1 MTHTSISPRIQ
12 TSITSTDGRIALIE
26 GDEELGYL
34 TFRVTPTGIA
44 LAEHTFVRPEHEG
57 KGYAGLLAKAF
68 FELCAERG
76 LRVRPIC
83 SYIKAY
89 IHRHPE
95 LESFL
100 EG

>member
-1 MTHTSISPRIQ
+1 MTQISTSPKIQ
-12 TSITSTDGRIALIE
+12 TSISATEGPLAPIA
-26 GDEELGYL
+26 GDEYLGYL
-34 TFRVTPTGIA
+34 PLRVTPTGVA
-44 LAEHTFVRPEHEG
+44 LAGHTFVQPEHEG

-83 SYIKAY
+83 AYIKVY

>member
-1 MTHTSISPRIQ
+1 MTHTSTSPKIQ
-12 TSITSTDGRIALIE
+12 TSITSTDGRIIE

-34 TFRVTPTGIA
+34 TFRLTPTGVA
-44 LAEHTFVRPEHEG
+44 LAEHTFVQPEHEG
-57 KGYAGLLAKAF
+57 KGYAGILAKAF

-83 SYIKAY
+83 PYIKTY

-95 LESFL
+95 LESSL

>member
-1 MTHTSISPRIQ
+1 MTQTSTSPKIQ
-12 TSITSTDGRIALIE
+12 TSISATEGRIALIA

-34 TFRVTPTGIA
+34 TFRVTPTEVA
-44 LAEHTFVRPEHEG
+44 LAEHTFVQPEHEG

-76 LRVRPIC
+76 FRVRPIC
-83 SYIKAY
+83 PYIKAY
-89 IHRHPE
+89 IHRHSE

>member
-1 MTHTSISPRIQ
+1 MTQITTSPKIQ
-12 TSITSTDGRIALIE
+12 TSISATEGRIALKA

-34 TFRVTPTGIA
+34 TFRLTPTGVA
-44 LAEHTFVRPEHEG
+44 LAEHTFVQPEHEG

-83 SYIKAY
+83 PYIKAY

>member
-1 MTHTSISPRIQ
+1 MTQTPTSPKIQASISA
-12 TSITSTDGRIALIE
+12 TEGRIALIE
-26 GDEELGYL
+26 DDEELGYL
-34 TFRVTPTGIA
+34 TFRLTPTGVA
-44 LAEHTFVRPEHEG
+44 LAEHTFVQPEYEG
-57 KGYAGLLAKAF
+57 KGYAGLLARAF

-76 LRVRPIC
+76 LQVRPIC
-83 SYIKAY
+83 PYIKTY